1 MTYGQVS
8 RSNSQT
14 SNATSTQSIGHGT
27 IVPVHDKANDIDTQR
42 MTAGEIVWV
51 PRPHKVHLL
60 QRAHRWWSGAPSS
73 VCSRASVLLPTS
85 ALQCQRAS
93 PSLAAAGCLA
103 WRVLPAYMSASSLKA
118 FILRNEVVGLYRN
131 FLKAVR
137 KAPEHIRGMSWL
149 RS

>member
-8 RSNSQT
+8 PDKQCNVDTEHRAWYYCPCSRQGKRHRHSAYDSGRDRVGSKAPQG
-14 SNATSTQSIGHGT
+14 TSTAASTSLVERCSSI
-27 IVPVHDKANDIDTQR
+27 
-42 MTAGEIVWV
+42 
-51 PRPHKVHLL
+51 
-60 QRAHRWWSGAPSS
+60 
-73 VCSRASVLLPTS
+73 CSRACVSLPTS